1 MSAVGSAMGSDAASD
16 ELLISASPYGLRAA
30 AVAAGRPAAFFIES
44 SASPCRIGDLHV
56 ARPLG
61 RMTGIDACIVDI
73 GGGEEAFLPGA
84 GSAGADGAPT
94 IVQVVCDAYEG
105 KRARVTRRPV
115 LAGRYVVFHPGGHGL
130 VFSRRLR
137 DPEVRR
143 ALGAALDGA
152 EASGGALTIR
162 AAAGARADAVP
173 TAAAALAARWQEI
186 EAQARRDRTPRCL
199 WQGGGLLGRLL
210 RDVAVPGTA
219 RIVIDDGAALE
230 RARTLAECEAPDLS
244 AALSFAELRAPSTPP
259 LFERHDCAGRLA
271 AALDPVVILPGGA
284 RLTIEETRALS
295 AIDVDTSQTADSVA
309 AETAEAAGR
318 EIILRNLGGLIA
330 IDLAGR
336 GSGRRRDNESAPRRR
351 DNESAGRRRE
361 NCTSGRRR
369 EVQLAALGRALKA
382 DRTPHRVLGIT
393 AGGLVEVNRRRLGPS
408 LRQALT
414 EPANGAF
421 GGRRLRLEAAAHEA
435 AEAARREVA
444 NGARALILR
453 AAPALLEALA
463 APGEGVLERWLG
475 VPLTAIPDPAQP
487 HGRYT
492 LERGS
497 VPTHIVPRGQCST
510 R

>member
-1 MSAVGSAMGSDAASD
+1 MSAVGSAMGSGEASDAASD

-44 SASPCRIGDLHV
+44 SASPCRIGDLHA

-84 GSAGADGAPT
+84 GTAGADGAPT

-130 VFSRRLR
+130 VFSRRLC

-152 EASGGALTIR
+152 DASGGALTIR

-173 TAAAALAARWQEI
+173 AAAAALAARWQEI

-230 RARTLAECEAPDLS
+230 RVRTLAECEAPDLS

-318 EIILRNLGGLIA
+318 EIILRNLGGLIV

-336 GSGRRRDNESAPRRR
+336 GSGRRR
-351 DNESAGRRRE
+351 E
-361 NCTSGRRR
+361 NRSSDRRR

-414 EPANGAF
+414 EPADGAF

-444 NGARALILR
+444 SGARALILR
-453 AAPALLEALA
+453 AAPDLLAAIA
-463 APGEGVLERWLG
+463 APGEGVLARWLG